1 MGTGFAKRKKEA
13 KLMQDQFKVMQDK
26 MKTIEVIGQA
36 ANGLVTV
43 SMNGEGEVIKV
54 KIKPECVDKDD
65 VEGLEDLVKVAFKD
79 AKDKVKKETS
89 MGMPAMPG
97 GIGGLPNFGM

>member
-13 KLMQDQFKVMQDK
+13 KMMQEQFKVMQDK
-26 MKTIEVIGQA
+26 MKDIEVIGQA
-36 ANGLVTV
+36 ANGLVTIT
-43 SMNGEGEVIKV
+43 MNGESEVIKV

-89 MGMPAMPG
+89 MGMPQIPG